1 MDKKPVLTVDVVIY
15 MDEGFVFVK
24 RLNEPF
30 KNFWALP
37 GGIVEYG
44 ETVEEAAIRE
54 AKEETGLEV
63 KLEKLIGVYSNPK
76 RDPRGHYVSIAYLAK
91 PVSGR
96 LKASTDAKEVKV
108 FSQKPEKLAFDHE
121 KIFEDALKILRIT
134 KRKEV

>member
-63 KLEKLIGVYSNPK
+63 KLEKLVGVYSNPK

>member
-1 MDKKPVLTVDVVIY
+1 LDKKPVLTVDVVIY

-63 KLEKLIGVYSNPK
+63 KLEKLVGVYSNPK

>member
-63 KLEKLIGVYSNPK
+63 KLEKLVGVYSNPK

-134 KRKEV
+134 KHKEV

>member
-1 MDKKPVLTVDVVIY
+1 LDKKPVLTVDVVIY

-63 KLEKLIGVYSNPK
+63 KLEKLVGVYSNPK

-91 PVSGR
+91 PVSGK
-96 LKASTDAKEVKV
+96 LKASTNAKEVKV

>member
-63 KLEKLIGVYSNPK
+63 KLEKLVGVYSNPK

-91 PVSGR
+91 PVSGK

-121 KIFEDALKILRIT
+121 KIFEDALKILRMM
-134 KRKEV
+134 KHKEV

>member
-24 RLNEPF
+24 RLNKPF

-44 ETVEEAAIRE
+44 ETVEEAAVRE

-63 KLEKLIGVYSNPK
+63 KLEKLVGVYSNPK

-91 PVSGR
+91 PVSGK

-121 KIFEDALKILRIT
+121 KIFEDALKILRMM

>member
-1 MDKKPVLTVDVVIY
+1 

-63 KLEKLIGVYSNPK
+63 KLEKLVGVYSNPK

>member
-1 MDKKPVLTVDVVIY
+1 LDKKPVLTVDVVIY

-63 KLEKLIGVYSNPK
+63 KLEKLVGVYSNPK

-134 KRKEV
+134 KHKEV